1 MDCYPRL
8 HEERLRLGLSLEG
21 AAEIAHTTLRTM
33 RRWEAKKKMPIIAL
47 SALAHYGYD
56 AQYVCTGRRSMN
68 NKGPLGKGGTE
79 EDTPYVPAY
88 APDEVEWIL
97 RLRQL
102 DPDQR
107 RQLHAVLDVL
117 APKPRRAKRARRT
130 PEPDAEPSP
139 PQPLALPPAEPT

>member
-8 HEERLRLGLSLEG
+8 QEERLRLGLSRKRV
-21 AAEIAHTTLRTM
+21 AEIAHATVRTI
-33 RRWEAKKKMPIIAL
+33 RRWEQKTSMPVTAL
-47 SALAHYGYD
+47 SALAEYGYD

-68 NKGPLGKGGTE
+68 SKAPHGKEGPE
-79 EDTPYVPAY
+79 ENSPYVPAY

-107 RQLHAVLDVL
+107 RQLQAVLDVL
-117 APKPRRAKRARRT
+117 APKPRRAKRGRRT
-130 PEPDAEPSP
+130 PAQDAEPPSP
-139 PQPLALPPAEPT
+139 VPPPIEPE

>member
-8 HEERLRLGLSLEG
+8 QEERLRLGLSLKD
-21 AAEIAHTTLRTM
+21 AAKVADTTLRTM
-33 RRWEAKKKMPIIAL
+33 RRWESEQKMPIAAL
-47 SALAHYGYD
+47 SALAKYGYD

-107 RQLHAVLDVL
+107 RQLQAVLDAL

-130 PEPDAEPSP
+130 PVQDAEPP
-139 PQPLALPPAEPT
+139 PASLPAEPT